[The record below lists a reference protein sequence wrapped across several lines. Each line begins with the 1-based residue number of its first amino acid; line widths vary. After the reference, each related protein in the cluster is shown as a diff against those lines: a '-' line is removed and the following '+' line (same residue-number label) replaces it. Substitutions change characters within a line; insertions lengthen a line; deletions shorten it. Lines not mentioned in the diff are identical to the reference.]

1 MFSNI
6 VKSINTNKKNAA
18 VKKCEFV
25 NKASFSSK
33 PDLGTTEF
41 K

>member
-6 VKSINTNKKNAA
+6 VKSVNGNKKNAA

-25 NKASFSSK
+25 NKASFNSK
-33 PDLGTTEF
+33 VNLGTTEF